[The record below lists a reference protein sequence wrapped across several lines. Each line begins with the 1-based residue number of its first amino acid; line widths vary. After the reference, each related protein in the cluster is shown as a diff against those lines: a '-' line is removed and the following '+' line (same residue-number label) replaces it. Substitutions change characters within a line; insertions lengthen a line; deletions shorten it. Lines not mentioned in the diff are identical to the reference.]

1 MRMGVLYK
9 KESVSDFIRGLVL
22 TIDGW
27 AVILCSILS
36 FVMFV
41 SGLISVL
48 GLHMESSPKQLVIL
62 AFTPLIV
69 FLSLIRLRQLPFA
82 ERIGA
87 GIFRAVLIVIIFFV
101 LNF

>member
-1 MRMGVLYK
+1 MK
-9 KESVSDFIRGLVL
+9 KEFVSDFIRGLIL

-41 SGLISVL
+41 FGLVSVPGIHL
-48 GLHMESSPKQLVIL
+48 ESSPKQFVVL
-62 AFTPLIV
+62 AFTPLVI
-69 FLSLIRLRQLPFA
+69 FLSLIRLRQLPFS
-82 ERIGA
+82 ERKGA
-87 GIFRAVLIVIIFFV
+87 GIFRAILIAIIFFV

>member
-1 MRMGVLYK
+1 MK

-41 SGLISVL
+41 FGLVSVPGIHL
-48 GLHMESSPKQLVIL
+48 ESSPKQLVIL
-62 AFTPLIV
+62 AFTPLII
-69 FLSLIRLRQLPFA
+69 FLSLIRLRQLPFSGGV
-82 ERIGA
+82 GA
-87 GIFRAVLIVIIFFV
+87 GMFRAALIVIIFFV
-101 LNF
+101 LIF